1 MFLPST
7 ADSLLYTAMWPK
19 TSTIICA
26 ALAVNLILLIVIASE
41 KAKIN
46 SFDVGGINM
55 SVHARLYSNRVYG
68 KFVDGIEIETSTTYL
83 CDPED
88 VFEPACPISKRVQG
102 FQIAAVVFNAV
113 LILTG
118 LFFINYCEPNV
129 YWYSFFILLMVG
141 LFISTCGLIANQV
154 QLVDFVTNTIQS
166 ETDVIRLESN
176 YDVSFYFSN
185 VCLVLELLICAI
197 CISKWRKDKMAGT
210 YDNLTTAL

>member
-1 MFLPST
+1 
-7 ADSLLYTAMWPK
+7 MWSK
-19 TSTIICA
+19 TSTIVSA
-26 ALAVNLILLIVIASE
+26 ALVVNFIFLLVIASE
-41 KAKIN
+41 KAKIKTLHA
-46 SFDVGGINM
+46 SVADK

-88 VFEPACPISKRVQG
+88 VFEAACPISKRVQG

-113 LILTG
+113 LVLSA

-154 QLVDFVTNTIQS
+154 QLVDVVTNIIQS
-166 ETDVIRLESN
+166 ELDFIRLESN

-210 YDNLTTAL
+210 YDNLRTAL